1 MDATNLARYHAIIEG
16 RVQGV
21 GFRMFVKQKADQYR
35 LAGWVR
41 NTWQGEV
48 EVLVEGPRNSIEHL
62 ITDLRVG
69 PPSAYVTNLREDW
82 TLHQGEFTRFIVA
95 RSE

>member
-1 MDATNLARYHAIIEG
+1 MDATNLARYHAVIEG

-21 GFRMFVKQKADQYR
+21 GFRMFVKQKAEQYR
-35 LAGWVR
+35 LTGWVR

-62 ITDLRVG
+62 IDGLRVG

-82 TLHQGEFTRFIVA
+82 APHQGEFTRFFVA